1 MKTLPSMYYLSFG
14 CCFFSLQC
22 RARRFSIDVQT
33 FHLPWRR
40 GCIFLHYLHW
50 FNMIFVTWHYVID
63 LCLMQVRPAWPESTS
78 STTSMLGET
87 GARSLSLN
95 FCRFYNNSNFR
106 NFVSVMLCRWGLWN
120 TATVVGPALQL
131 SFIAIELHQSRHSH
145 HILRVADFRVM
156 LAKHEVWHLYVE

>member
-1 MKTLPSMYYLSFG
+1 MKTLPSMYYLLFG
-14 CCFFSLQC
+14 CCFFSLQR
-22 RARRFSIDVQT
+22 RARRFSIDVQKL
-33 FHLPWRR
+33 HLPWRR
-40 GCIFLHYLHW
+40 GCIFLHYLRW

-63 LCLMQVRPAWPESTS
+63 LCLMQIRPAWPESTS

-106 NFVSVMLCRWGLWN
+106 NFVSVMLCKWGLWN
-120 TATVVGPALQL
+120 TATVVGPALQI